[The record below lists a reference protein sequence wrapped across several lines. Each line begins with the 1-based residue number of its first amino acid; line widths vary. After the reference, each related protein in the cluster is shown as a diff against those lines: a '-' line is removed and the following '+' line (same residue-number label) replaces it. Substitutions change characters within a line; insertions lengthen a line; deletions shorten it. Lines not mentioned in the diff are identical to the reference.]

1 MLQREMMKPRPR
13 SVTKRAPTSADVA
26 RLAGVSQTTVSQVLN
41 GKAGVTRISP
51 DTRDKVIEAA
61 RQLGYTPN
69 HAARSLRERRTKLIA
84 LILPTID
91 NPYFSDVV
99 NAAQEAARESGY
111 AVAVIPIRAG
121 EEFRVSSLL
130 QGAACDGII
139 VAGHDNCS
147 SPELN
152 LLRARGLA
160 VAVLQEESPDP
171 AISSISVDL
180 AEGGYL
186 ATRHLVGLGHRR
198 IGHVTERLRPAAEGR
213 SRMDGYRRALE
224 EAGIPFDGDLVVVT
238 ENSMGGGAAAL
249 DRLLLAGGERP
260 TAAFVYNDQLAV
272 GVLSQLRARGLR
284 VPGDFAVVGF
294 DGLAIGAFTAPPL
307 TTVDSPRG
315 ALGRLAAQTLIRA
328 IEEGA
333 AVGEAHRLPVRLM
346 VRGSCG
352 ALEHPAP

>member
-1 MLQREMMKPRPR
+1 MLQRDMTDLTTQSE
-13 SVTKRAPTSADVA
+13 TKRAPTSADVA

-41 GKAGVTRISP
+41 GKAGVARIASE
-51 DTRDKVIEAA
+51 TRDKVLEAA

-99 NAAQEAARESGY
+99 NAAQEAAREAGY

-121 EEFRVSSLL
+121 EEFRVSTFL

-147 SPELN
+147 SPELQI
-152 LLRARGLA
+152 LRARGLV
-160 VAVLQEESPDP
+160 VAVLQERSPDP

-186 ATRHLVGLGHRR
+186 ATRHLAELGHRR
-198 IGHVTERLRPAAEGR
+198 IGHITERLRPAADGR
-213 SRMDGYRRALE
+213 SRIDGYRRALA
-224 EAGIPFDGDLVVVT
+224 EAGLFFDPALVVVT
-238 ENSMGGGAAAL
+238 ENSMAGGAAGL
-249 DRLLLAGGERP
+249 DRLLEADGEP
-260 TAAFVYNDQLAV
+260 ATAAFVYNDQLAV
-272 GVLSQLRARGLR
+272 GVLARLRERGLR
-284 VPGDFAVVGF
+284 VPEDFAVVGF

-315 ALGRLAAQTLIRA
+315 ALGRLAAETLIRA
-328 IEEGA
+328 IETGA
-333 AVGEAHRLPVRLM
+333 DVGETHRLPVRLE

-352 ALEHPAP
+352 ARERPAP